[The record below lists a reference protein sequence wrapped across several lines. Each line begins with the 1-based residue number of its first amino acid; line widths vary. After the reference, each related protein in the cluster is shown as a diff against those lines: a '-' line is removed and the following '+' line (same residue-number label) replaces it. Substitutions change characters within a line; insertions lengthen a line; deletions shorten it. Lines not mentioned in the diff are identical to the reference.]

1 MEQYS
6 GNLHHHHHHHHH
18 HHQLQ
23 EQLNIVGSS
32 SSSTSSLST
41 PPPPPPFYQLL
52 GINNSSSTW
61 NQNLILNNGGNYF
74 NQNGN
79 VNGITGSPRDE
90 VISRQSKNNNDDDIH
105 HFVPPSLNTSTIHHQ
120 NQDLSNFHGRGFI
133 DVNDQSLHELHLA
146 KIKKELLL
154 SSSSSLDSHHA
165 SKLFSNEAI
174 MNNTFSKNYFKN
186 ENQLQDF
193 YEEDLSS
200 TNTHLGDLYNN
211 NPETFTG
218 FGNSFNPLS
227 RVHGNNFSQMMILP
241 STTISNADSNPQSF
255 TSATTNT
262 SPLGLSSFQALDL
275 LSSSSTKNIGGG
287 FDPDQTNSLFK
298 DRSLSLNLYNND
310 MNPGVINNNWPST
323 NNPSKVNSLI
333 NGVTD
338 AAKRPRPPGS
348 SGNPK
353 KTPQTTPVKKPRT
366 ESRSSIPPL
375 KVRKEKLGDRIANLQ
390 QLVAPFG
397 KTDTASVLMEAIGY
411 IKFLQ
416 EQVETLS
423 VPYMKSGRN
432 NNAMRPKFQQG
443 TSNARGGEVDT
454 NEPKRDLRSRGLCLV
469 PLSCTSYIITDDNSL
484 SHVNWSTSGLPHF
497 GGGSI

>member
-1 MEQYS
+1 MERYS
-6 GNLHHHHHHHHH
+6 GNLHHH

-23 EQLNIVGSS
+23 EQLSIVGSS

-41 PPPPPPFYQLL
+41 PPPPPPSFYQVL

-79 VNGITGSPRDE
+79 VITNSPRDE
-90 VISRQSKNNNDDDIH
+90 VISRQNKNNNDDDIH

-120 NQDLSNFHGRGFI
+120 NQDLSNFHGRSFI

-154 SSSSSLDSHHA
+154 SSSSSLDSHHS

-186 ENQLQDF
+186 ENDQLQDF
-193 YEEDLSS
+193 YDEDLSS

-218 FGNSFNPLS
+218 FGNYLSNPLS
-227 RVHGNNFSQMMILP
+227 RGHSNNNFSQMMILP
-241 STTISNADSNPQSF
+241 STTISNADSNPRSY
-255 TSATTNT
+255 TSTNTDT

-287 FDPDQTNSLFK
+287 FDPGQSNSLFK

-310 MNPGVINNNWPST
+310 MNPGVINNNWPNT
-323 NNPSKVNSLI
+323 NNPSKVNSLM

-348 SGNPK
+348 IGNPK
-353 KTPQTTPVKKPRT
+353 KTPHTTPVKKPRT

-432 NNAMRPKFQQG
+432 NNTMRPKFQQG
-443 TSNARGGEVDT
+443 MNKARAGEGDM
-454 NEPKRDLRSRGLCLV
+454 NEPKEDLRSRGLCLV
-469 PLSCTSYIITDDNSL
+469 PLSCTSYIVTDDNSL
-484 SHVNWSTSGLPHF
+484 SHVNWSTSALPHF

>member
-6 GNLHHHHHHHHH
+6 GNLHHHH

-32 SSSTSSLST
+32 SSSSSASSLST
-41 PPPPPPFYQLL
+41 PPPSFYQVL
-52 GINNSSSTW
+52 GINNNSSSTW

-74 NQNGN
+74 NQNSN
-79 VNGITGSPRDE
+79 VNGVITANSPRDE
-90 VISRQSKNNNDDDIH
+90 VISRQNKNNNDDIH
-105 HFVPPSLNTSTIHHQ
+105 HFVPPSLNTSTVHHQ
-120 NQDLSNFHGRGFI
+120 NQDLSNFHGRSFI

-154 SSSSSLDSHHA
+154 SSSLDSHS

-193 YEEDLSS
+193 YDEDLSS

-211 NPETFTG
+211 SPETFTG
-218 FGNSFNPLS
+218 FGNYLSNPLS
-227 RVHGNNFSQMMILP
+227 RGHSNNFSQMMILP
-241 STTISNADSNPQSF
+241 STTISSANSDPQSF
-255 TSATTNT
+255 ASTTTNT

-275 LSSSSTKNIGGG
+275 LSSSSTKSMGGNFEHG
-287 FDPDQTNSLFK
+287 QANSLFK
-298 DRSLSLNLYNND
+298 ERSLSLNLYNND
-310 MNPGVINNNWPST
+310 MNPGVMNNNWPST
-323 NNPSKVNSLI
+323 NNPSKVSSLMA
-333 NGVTD
+333 GVTD
-338 AAKRPRPPGS
+338 VAKRPRPPGS
-348 SGNPK
+348 IGNPK
-353 KTPQTTPVKKPRT
+353 KTPQTAPVKKPRT

-432 NNAMRPKFQQG
+432 NNNMRPKFQQG
-443 TSNARGGEVDT
+443 MNNARAGEGDT

-469 PLSCTSYIITDDNSL
+469 PLSCTQLVITEDNSL
-484 SHVNWSTSGLPHF
+484 SHVNWSTSAPHF

>member
-1 MEQYS
+1 
-6 GNLHHHHHHHHH
+6 
-18 HHQLQ
+18 
-23 EQLNIVGSS
+23 
-32 SSSTSSLST
+32 
-41 PPPPPPFYQLL
+41 
-52 GINNSSSTW
+52 
-61 NQNLILNNGGNYF
+61 
-74 NQNGN
+74 
-79 VNGITGSPRDE
+79 
-90 VISRQSKNNNDDDIH
+90 
-105 HFVPPSLNTSTIHHQ
+105 
-120 NQDLSNFHGRGFI
+120 
-133 DVNDQSLHELHLA
+133 
-146 KIKKELLL
+146 
-154 SSSSSLDSHHA
+154 
-165 SKLFSNEAI
+165 

-193 YEEDLSS
+193 YEEDPSS
-200 TNTHLGDLYNN
+200 NNTHLGDLYNN

-218 FGNSFNPLS
+218 FGNYFSNPLS
-227 RVHGNNFSQMMILP
+227 RVHSNNFSQMMILP

-255 TSATTNT
+255 TSTTTNT
-262 SPLGLSSFQALDL
+262 SPIGLSSFQALDL

-310 MNPGVINNNWPST
+310 INPGVINNNWPST

-353 KTPQTTPVKKPRT
+353 KTPQATPVKKPRT

-432 NNAMRPKFQQG
+432 NNTMRPKYQQ
-443 TSNARGGEVDT
+443 
-454 NEPKRDLRSRGLCLV
+454 GLCLV